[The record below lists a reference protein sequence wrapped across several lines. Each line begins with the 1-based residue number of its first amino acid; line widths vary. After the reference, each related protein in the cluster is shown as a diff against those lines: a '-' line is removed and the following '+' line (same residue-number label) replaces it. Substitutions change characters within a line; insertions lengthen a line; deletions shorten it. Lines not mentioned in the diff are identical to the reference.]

1 MRNTPEL
8 IAELE
13 DEARDHWLVVMAIG
27 FETSTVF
34 LRPTDENRL
43 AMLNSAIEAGGI
55 PIGLIAADKTE
66 SGLVMCSRVYPE
78 HQDADEF
85 DAEGYLHTLTLNAKE
100 ALESRRHDA

>member
-1 MRNTPEL
+1 MRSTPEL

-13 DEARDHWLVVMAIG
+13 EEARDHWVVVMAIG

-43 AMLNSAIEAGGI
+43 AMLNSAIQAGGI

-66 SGLVMCSRVYPE
+66 SGLAMCVRPYPE
-78 HQDADEF
+78 HEDEDF
-85 DAEGYLHTLTLNAKE
+85 DAEGYLHTLTVNAKE
-100 ALESRRHDA
+100 VLESRGQGKQ